1 MEYPV
6 MVKGKP
12 VGNCFVEEQGLYW
25 KLDCR
30 CKLFSD
36 TVERLYCETV
46 RLGVLL
52 RDGDELVLQK
62 RLSKSG
68 FPQFPPTGGIFTV
81 EPVEQLEIWQ
91 GELWGHSL
99 SGIRVGNRLL
109 VPYEETKPCP
119 CEALFCFFEIKDG
132 FWQLPLNQDEPIG

>member
-6 MVKGKP
+6 IEKRKN
-12 VGNCFVEEQGLYW
+12 VGICHVEEQGLYW

-30 CKLFSD
+30 CSLFSD
-36 TVERLYCETV
+36 RVERLYSGTV

-52 RDGDELVLQK
+52 RDGDQLVLQK
-62 RLSKSG
+62 RLSKSS
-68 FPQFPPTGGIFTV
+68 FPQLLPTSGVFTV
-81 EPVEQLEIWQ
+81 EPVEQPDLWH

-99 SGIRVGNRLL
+99 SGIRVGDRLL
-109 VPYEETKPCP
+109 FPYEETKPCP

-132 FWQLPLNQDEPIG
+132 FWQLPLNQNEPTG